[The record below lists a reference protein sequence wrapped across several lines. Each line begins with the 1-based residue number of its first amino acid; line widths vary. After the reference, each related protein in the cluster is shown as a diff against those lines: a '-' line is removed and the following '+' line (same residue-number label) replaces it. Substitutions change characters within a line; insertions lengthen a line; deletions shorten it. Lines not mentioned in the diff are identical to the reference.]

1 MPTKNPVLTTCP
13 VCQHDLHVVRLECDH
28 CHTKIEGEFQF
39 SKFNYLNAET
49 LYFIEIFVKNR
60 GNIKAVEKEMNISYP
75 TVKKYLDEA
84 IVSLGYKL
92 DDSDED
98 LNDEPK
104 KEPKVTFNASA
115 SIKDIQID
123 ILNQI
128 KSGTLNVDEAVKK
141 IKNLKGVK

>member
-1 MPTKNPVLTTCP
+1 MPNKNPVLTTCP

-39 SKFNYLNAET
+39 SKFNYLNSET

-92 DDSDED
+92 DDSIDD
-98 LNDEPK
+98 DNDEPK
-104 KEPKVTFNASA
+104 KEPKVSFNANV
-115 SIKDIQID
+115 KDLQID

-128 KSGTLNVDEAVKK
+128 KSGQLKVEEAVEK
-141 IKNLKGVK
+141 IKKLKGVK

>member
-1 MPTKNPVLTTCP
+1 MSKPNKALTACP
-13 VCQHDLHVVRLECDH
+13 VCNHDLHITHLSCDH
-28 CHTKIEGEFQF
+28 CHTEIKGEFQF

-92 DDSDED
+92 DESDDEVFE
-98 LNDEPK
+98 EPK
-104 KEPKVTFNASA
+104 KEAKATFTANL
-115 SIKDIQID
+115 KDVQID
-123 ILNQI
+123 ILEQI
-128 KSGTLNVDEAVKK
+128 KSGTLNVEEAVEK
-141 IKNLKGVK
+141 IKKLKGVK

>member
-1 MPTKNPVLTTCP
+1 MPVKKTVITACP
-13 VCQHDLHVVRLECDH
+13 VCQHDLHITKLECEH
-28 CHTKIEGEFQF
+28 CGTKIEGEFQF

-92 DDSDED
+92 DDYEDE
-98 LNDEPK
+98 EEVK
-104 KEPKVTFNASA
+104 KDAKATEGKA
-115 SIKDIQID
+115 IHID
-123 ILNQI
+123 ILDQI
-128 KSGTLNVDEAVKK
+128 KNGQLDVDAAIEK
-141 IKNLKGVK
+141 IKKLKGVK

>member
-1 MPTKNPVLTTCP
+1 MPNKNPVLTTCP

-39 SKFNYLNAET
+39 SKFNYLNSET

-84 IVSLGYKL
+84 VVALGYKL
-92 DDSDED
+92 DDSI
-98 LNDEPK
+98 NDDNEEPK
-104 KEPKVTFNASA
+104 KEPKVSFNANV
-115 SIKDIQID
+115 KDLQID

-128 KSGTLNVDEAVKK
+128 KSGQLKVEEAVEK
-141 IKNLKGVK
+141 IKKLKGVK